1 MAQTSNDPAPDAV
14 PASDISAS
22 VLLIRTDE
30 IDMGERLRP
39 VDESWAE
46 ALGQIMLRDG
56 QMTPVEVCRLPGQ
69 SRWRLVAGGHRLA
82 GALSADIAYLRAIEV
97 SNDKAERRLREV
109 SENLWRS
116 ALAPL
121 DRAAFVAEMVTL
133 QKVRAGID
141 PAKDG
146 RAASIAA
153 RWQQQIKEDAADTSD
168 TMSLVYGW
176 SDAVAD
182 GLGVSKR
189 TVERDM
195 LLYRR
200 VKPSSIERLR
210 AVNHPVLNNAGQ
222 LAALAKLGEV
232 QQSLVLD
239 LLIEGK
245 ARSVA
250 EALAVMS
257 QKPQPSADQKRFR
270 TVVSTIARMSQ
281 GERRGLIQSEAFQ
294 LLLPKEARDLL
305 APLLRD
311 GGV

>member
-82 GALSADIAYLRAIEV
+82 GALHAEIAYLRAIEV

-121 DRAAFVAEMVTL
+121 DRAAFVAEMVML

-146 RAASIAA
+146 RAASITA
-153 RWQQQIKEDAADTSD
+153 RWQQQVKEDAADTSD

-210 AVNHPVLNNAGQ
+210 AANHPVLHNAAQ

-239 LLIEGK
+239 LLLNGQAE
-245 ARSVA
+245 SVSD
-250 EALAVMS
+250 ALGVMV
-257 QKPQPSADQKRFR
+257 QKPKSTPEQKRF
-270 TVVSTIARMSQ
+270 STFLDTWARMSLAEQ
-281 GERRGLIQSEAFQ
+281 KGALAN
-294 LLLPKEARDLL
+294 LL
-305 APLLRD
+305 ARAPSSVRD
-311 GGV
+311 VARAELAKGDGA